1 MSEQVNNELVGPDS
15 GMTASESWVN
25 PGPPAEENVNPLKLV
40 LDRMHGRWGWAVL
53 LGLALAPIFAFIG
66 WRLAPVTFKS
76 TGRIVVQSS
85 LPALI
90 AETPETA
97 QIQIEQEMQGHLQS
111 IRSGRVILESLE
123 DEELQDYL
131 GADRLRLAAEI
142 ARNIQTQIPIRSNLI
157 LVSFEDED
165 QRKPAAVVRS
175 VLRAYEK
182 IYAPS
187 PEVELSDKRQ
197 RINDLIAV
205 ADRNIKEFKRR
216 RSVLFENSRYGITNL
231 QLLIDENV
239 LRIRNLDS
247 QINAINRNIQGIE
260 LAAAR
265 DGRDSDPDNPMNR
278 IQPTEEDLRLIEPG
292 YQEAKDRVQAY
303 NTELKALEGQLGSQ
317 HQRVRRLKASLA
329 AQQNYF
335 TQLAAA
341 ATVAWL
347 DGPGQDFT
355 LSALIERRDEL
366 QDERMMLRDQNKEM
380 GSLVVQASDIEDDL
394 EREKDNMASYE
405 ARITELDNEA
415 ESVKLGR
422 VNVLWEEVAP
432 PFAPERD
439 KRALMT
445 VGGGF
450 GGFALG
456 FVFVFLIGTFDRKT
470 YGVRQFDDSRSTL
483 RTLGVVPNMD
493 EVDEEPDTVNLAT
506 DCVHRIRARIE
517 ARRSPERGYSLMIT
531 SPYQGDGKTTLAVS
545 LGWSY
550 AESGYRTVL
559 VDADFIGRSMTHQF
573 GRLREPGLRE
583 IVRSGRLNG
592 EVVELGHPNLNL
604 LGVGFDRRVS
614 AANLNAGVLRRVIEA
629 LREQFDI
636 IIVDT
641 GPMTASIE
649 ALPVASV
656 CDGVVLA
663 LRRGRSRA
671 RMEEC
676 IDDIRGVG
684 ADYLG
689 VVLNNASRR
698 DCEQYGST
706 SRTSVQVLA
715 ALEEHGE
722 ESTPPSGS
730 GHPLLGKM
738 DDRKDTEDS
747 GKG

>member
-1 MSEQVNNELVGPDS
+1 MSDQVNNELVGHDS
-15 GMTASESWVN
+15 GVMSSDGWVN
-25 PGPPAEENVNPLKLV
+25 PGSPVEESVNPLKLV
-40 LDRMHGRWGWAVL
+40 LDRMHGRWVWATII
-53 LGLALAPIFAFIG
+53 GLVLAPVFAFVG

-111 IRSGRVILESLE
+111 IHGGRVILEAVE
-123 DEELQDYL
+123 DEELKDYV
-131 GADRLRLAAEI
+131 GTDRLRLAAEI
-142 ARNIQTQIPIRSNLI
+142 AKDMKTMIPPRSNLI
-157 LVSFEDED
+157 LVTFEDED
-165 QRKPAAVVRS
+165 QKKPAAVVRS

-187 PEVELSDKRQ
+187 PEVELSNKRQ
-197 RINDLIAV
+197 RINDLIATS
-205 ADRNIKEFKRR
+205 DRNIKEFKRR
-216 RSVLFENSRYGITNL
+216 RAVLFENSRYGITNL

-239 LRIRNLDS
+239 LRIRSLDS
-247 QINAINRNIQGIE
+247 QMNLIDRSIQSIE
-260 LAAAR
+260 LAASR
-265 DGRDSDPDNPMNR
+265 EGRDSDPDNPLNR
-278 IQPTEEDLRLIEPG
+278 IQPTEEDLRSIEPG

-303 NTELKALEGQLGSQ
+303 TTELKALEGQLGSQ

-329 AQQNYF
+329 AQENYF
-335 TQLAAA
+335 NQLTVA
-341 ATVAWL
+341 ATQSWL
-347 DGPGQDFT
+347 DGPGLAFT
-355 LSALIERRDEL
+355 LKALMDRKAEL

-394 EREKDNMASYE
+394 EREKDNMASYD

-422 VNVLWEEVAP
+422 VNVLWDEVAP

-439 KRALMT
+439 KRVLMT

-456 FVFVFLIGTFDRKT
+456 FALVFLVGTLDQKT

-517 ARRSPERGYSLMIT
+517 ARRSPERGYALMIS

-629 LREQFDI
+629 LREQFDMI
-636 IIVDT
+636 IIDT

-656 CDGVVLA
+656 CDGIVLT

-715 ALEEHGE
+715 ALEEGSD
-722 ESTPPSGS
+722 ESASEGS
-730 GHPLLGKM
+730 SDHPLLGKM
-738 DDRKDTEDS
+738 DDRADEGDA
-747 GKG
+747 GKA